1 VQNAIEFAPYASALE
16 DEILRLEAH
25 PRRRDG
31 VEVTDATPLALQDVS
46 FAYVP
51 GQPVLDSLRLTI
63 ERGETVGIIG
73 PSGGGKSTLV
83 QLLLGLRQ
91 PTEGRIVAGDVDL
104 AAVRPAA
111 WAALARLVPQENE
124 VIYGTVADNI
134 RFYRGDASDA
144 EVRSA
149 AERAHLAP
157 QIESLPDGYD
167 TVIGLGAHT
176 LSGGQ
181 RQRLGIARAL
191 LGDPALLILDEPT
204 SALDPLAERM
214 VLQTLR
220 DIKQFTTMI
229 VVAHRRSTLAIC
241 DRVVRIEGGRL
252 TEVDD
257 REVLADAVGAPGED
271 LAFPEDE
278 AT

>member
-1 VQNAIEFAPYASALE
+1 LE
-16 DEILRLEAH
+16 SQ

-31 VEVTDATPLALQDVS
+31 VEATDATPLALQDVS
-46 FAYVP
+46 FEYVP
-51 GQPVLDSLRLTI
+51 GRPVLESLRLTVH
-63 ERGETVGIIG
+63 RGETVGIIG

-91 PTEGRIVAGDVDL
+91 PTAGRIVAGGVDL
-104 AAVRPAA
+104 AAVRPAS
-111 WAALARLVPQENE
+111 WAALTRLVPQDNE
-124 VIYGTVADNI
+124 VIYGSVADNI
-134 RFYRGDASDA
+134 RFYRSDA
-144 EVRSA
+144 TDAAVRSA

-157 QIESLPDGYD
+157 QIEALPEGYD
-167 TVIGLGAHT
+167 TMIGLGAHT

-220 DIKQFTTMI
+220 DIKASTTMI
-229 VVAHRRSTLAIC
+229 LVAHRRSTLAIC
-241 DRVVRIEGGRL
+241 DRVVRIHEGTL
-252 TEVDD
+252 TEVLD
-257 REVLADAVGAPGED
+257 REELLDAVGSMPEEPP
-271 LAFPEDE
+271 FPSGD
-278 AT
+278 AS